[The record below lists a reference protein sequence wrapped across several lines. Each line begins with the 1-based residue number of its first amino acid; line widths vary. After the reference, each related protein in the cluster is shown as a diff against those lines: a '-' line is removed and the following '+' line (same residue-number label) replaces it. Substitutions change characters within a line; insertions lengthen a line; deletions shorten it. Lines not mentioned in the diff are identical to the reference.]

1 MRNWIK
7 LILFL
12 FVIILFIQCSS
23 NQKVVKQPKLGNPT
37 EFHKEPQKYIPIVYG
52 NYSNRGL
59 DDSDDVGFANHL
71 GMGFGTLINVPM
83 GTQWTGHKFL
93 YYYMD
98 IEADVEYAGRPYPG
112 EKAHSISINPG
123 IYMRSYLPFWMKV
136 RYGAGIH
143 SRFYNTQYDKWGIYG
158 EFGLEFWNITYSV
171 VFTGY
176 PGQGDVDTKYRLGY
190 IFAPIKF

>member
-1 MRNWIK
+1 MIRYMKIFTVLT
-7 LILFL
+7 LIA
-12 FVIILFIQCSS
+12 ITGQCSS
-23 NQKVVKQPKLGNPT
+23 NQEKIKDPPLGNPT
-37 EFHKEPQKYIPIVYG
+37 EFHKKPRKYIPIVYG

-59 DDSDDVGFANHL
+59 DNSDDVEFYDHL

-83 GTQWTGHKFL
+83 GPQWTGHKFL
-93 YYYMD
+93 YYYID
-98 IEADVEYAGRPYPG
+98 VETDVEYAGYPYPG
-112 EKAHSISINPG
+112 DKANSIAMNPG
-123 IYMRSYLPFWMKV
+123 IYMRSYMPFWMKV

-143 SRFYNTQYDKWGIYG
+143 TRFYNTSYDRWGIYG

-190 IFAPIKF
+190 IFAPINF